1 MIPTIFG
8 ASNPDTRI
16 TSKLR
21 FLDYRLKSGGS
32 YCKNFISKRRQGEN
46 YYIYHQSKPT
56 RLEVK
61 RLRNSF
67 TIAKY
72 KLLNAFNMMLG
83 SKGTIIASIIF
94 FVFMCGML
102 IFVSFF
108 MLDRI
113 ETVFDYLPIILGIF
127 FILPIFNG
135 FRGRGM
141 RASPEDQDFILT
153 TPVNPREYFMAIQI
167 TAISSILIFLLPVIL
182 ICVLLVLHSLQL
194 SLLGFIPIILCI
206 VFFICLMNLVA
217 AGVRMVVERKRLL
230 LFVMPIVLLLAFVF
244 YSLPILYNILP
255 NVLAA
260 NVIKYSFSPHQ
271 NPTDA
276 YIPLL
281 GMFIWYIALLSIFFL
296 GLRSHYDV
304 MIKPIEDRTREP
316 ILEISMT
323 GGVREILIRREL
335 LSIIRTRTMLSP
347 LMYIFIFLLIPLF
360 NWMGRKGYMFAS
372 SRGGFE
378 YVIFATI
385 MFMVMG
391 VSGMVQKRF
400 SKERGTIWIQKSLP
414 LKTEHVVDSISYAV
428 TIVGMVYAIV
438 ILIILSIFYGS
449 QTFAYIP
456 LIIATGAIGAN
467 FSVYSNIAS
476 PVSEDMMI
484 PPNMPFMM
492 FLSFL
497 LITPCYIPVLYMP
510 MLASYF
516 GMDRVSTSLIL
527 LTSLLVLIYAIPA
540 TFFLRRAAAKK
551 LDEYEATV

>member
-1 MIPTIFG
+1 ME
-8 ASNPDTRI
+8 
-16 TSKLR
+16 
-21 FLDYRLKSGGS
+21 RL
-32 YCKNFISKRRQGEN
+32 Q
-46 YYIYHQSKPT
+46 
-56 RLEVK
+56 
-61 RLRNSF
+61 NSF

-72 KLLNAFNMMLG
+72 KLLNAFNMMLRSRG
-83 SKGTIIASIIF
+83 SVIGSIIF
-94 FVFMCGML
+94 FVFMGGML
-102 IFVSFF
+102 IGVSFL
-108 MLDRI
+108 MLDQM
-113 ETVFDYLPIILGIF
+113 ETVFHYLPIILGIF
-127 FILPIFNG
+127 FIIPIFNG

-153 TPVNPREYFMAIQI
+153 TSVNPREYFMATQI

-194 SLLGFIPIILCI
+194 SLLGSIPIILCI

-217 AGVRMVVERKRLL
+217 AGVRMITEKKRLL
-230 LFVMPIVLLLAFVF
+230 LFVVPIVLLL
-244 YSLPILYNILP
+244 ILAAYYFSPMIYNILP

-260 NVIKYSFSPHQ
+260 NVIMHSFSS
-271 NPTDA
+271 NPKGA
-276 YIPLL
+276 YLPFLGLFVWYIVPLL
-281 GMFIWYIALLSIFFL
+281 LFFL
-296 GLRSHYDV
+296 SLRSHYDV
-304 MIKPIEDRTREP
+304 MVKPIKNRIREP
-316 ILEISMT
+316 FLEISMT
-323 GGVREILIRREL
+323 GGVREILTRREL

-347 LMYIFIFLLIPLF
+347 LMYIFIFLFIPLF

-372 SRGGFE
+372 SQGGFE
-378 YVIFATI
+378 YVIFTTI

-391 VSGMVQKRF
+391 VGGMVQRRF
-400 SKERGTIWIQKSLP
+400 SKDRGTIWIQKSLP

-428 TIVGMVYAIV
+428 TMIGMIYAVV

-476 PVSEDMMI
+476 PVSEDMPI

-492 FLSFL
+492 FLSIL

-510 MLASYF
+510 TLAPYF
-516 GMDRVSTSLIL
+516 GMDHVSTSLIL

-551 LDEYEATV
+551 LDEYEATL